1 MEDLSLLYNFGVIM
15 TWPLTEPKKGGGR
28 RFRQEISSAD
38 KVKSRDLMIASR
50 DRMADCPK
58 SGGGSKKLS
67 MA

>member
-38 KVKSRDLMIASR
+38 KIESRDQMIASR
-50 DRMADCPK
+50 DEWLTVPK
-58 SGGGSKKLS
+58 VEVAVKS
-67 MA
+67 